1 MPRTRAVTL
10 LLGAALLVAA
20 HGGPRSLERLSYVE
34 SPDPAAPEQQ
44 SLDLYLPAAANEPV
58 PLVVFV
64 HSRFWSSAP
73 GGRVIYGI
81 FAKPLLEQGAAVA
94 IVRHRLAPAHR
105 HPAGAQDVAA
115 ALRFLVDNA
124 SRYGYDP
131 QRIFLAGHSS
141 GAHLAALVALDPRY
155 LAAEGLERSAIAGV
169 VAISGAYD
177 LDPGPGL
184 SAEELAWYEQT
195 FGDAAARR
203 DASPQRWVRADAPRF
218 LVLSAQDDIP
228 GYARG
233 GDAFAAALRDAGH
246 TDAEF
251 YVVMGRNHVS
261 ILDLGSDR
269 AGTPMYVL
277 DFLGLQP
284 LPPAVAELRDASR
297 FWRSPPFSTEPF
309 WTSGAP
315 VVEHPADERFVAST
329 ANFFQGLRH
338 KRITFR
344 PERFQAID
352 LFELLDVLGPE
363 AVGEGDWLVTTN
375 VQQEKGYFRLE
386 DLRAQRPVVVIG
398 IDADRNLFRN
408 VDVFRAKREYS
419 WRDDLPA
426 PTYSVRPMGAFLYLL
441 EPPPDAPLP
450 SAPSFSLSLASFRL
464 QDEDPLAPLRDLDAL
479 LVTELAGAG
488 GCVRCHSLRGVGSRA
503 GHLRALDGELQGGFA
518 LPLEEYPAEVWK
530 RFVFEPQV
538 TAELLGVP
546 LRPVSPAASEPL
558 FEVVEAERAR
568 SGTAQAP

>member
-1 MPRTRAVTL
+1 MPRTGAVTL
-10 LLGAALLVAA
+10 LLGAVLLVAA
-20 HGGPRSLERLSYVE
+20 DGAPRSLERLSYVE
-34 SPDPAAPEQQ
+34 TPDAAEPEQQ
-44 SLDLYLPAAANEPV
+44 SLDLYLPAAAGKV

-64 HSRFWSSAP
+64 HSRFWSAAP
-73 GGRVIYGI
+73 GGRVLYGV

-105 HPAGAQDVAA
+105 HPAGAQDVAS
-115 ALRFLVDNA
+115 ALRFLLDNA
-124 SRYGYDP
+124 ARYGFDP

-155 LAAEGLERSAIAGV
+155 LAAEGLERDVIAGV
-169 VAISGAYD
+169 IAISGAYD
-177 LDPGPGL
+177 LDPGPAL

-203 DASPQRWVRADAPRF
+203 EASPQHWARGDAPRF

-228 GYARG
+228 GYVRG
-233 GDAFAAALRDAGH
+233 ADAFAAALRDAGH
-246 TDAEF
+246 TDAES
-251 YVVMGRNHVS
+251 YVVMGRTHVS
-261 ILDLGSDR
+261 ILDLALDR

-315 VVEHPADERFVAST
+315 VREHRADPRFVLST
-329 ANFFQGLRH
+329 ASFYQGLRH

-352 LFELLDVLGPE
+352 LFELLEALGPE
-363 AVGEGDWLVTTN
+363 GVGEGGWLVTTN
-375 VQQEKGYFRLE
+375 VQQEKSYFRLE
-386 DLRAQRPVVVIG
+386 ELRPQRPVVVIG
-398 IDADRNLFRN
+398 IDSDRNLFRN
-408 VDVFRAKREYS
+408 VDVFRARLEYS

-450 SAPSFSLSLASFRL
+450 ALASFSLTLSSFRL
-464 QDEDPLAPLRDLDAL
+464 QDEDPLAPLRDLDAQ
-479 LVTELAGAG
+479 LVAELASGS

-530 RFVFEPQV
+530 RFVFEPQL

-546 LRPVSPAASEPL
+546 LNPISGPAAARL
-558 FEVVEAERAR
+558 FELVEAERAQQ
-568 SGTAQAP
+568 GAAQLR